1 MVSSRVAMPPPATV
15 AESLYWS
22 YANLA
27 MAHAALVHQVS
38 RYGRVQFMIRARLYK
53 GLCTGKMNMG
63 ALAEDER
70 LKLVLPQACC
80 YCGSRE
86 KLSVDHLIAKH
97 RSGPDEGDNMVWS
110 CRSCNSSKG
119 AKDVLEWL
127 RGREQFP
134 PLLLL
139 RRYLKLAV
147 RICTEA
153 GVMNAPLDDA
163 RIAEL
168 PFMLELVPHQFPAPT
183 GVVLWVVPLA

>member
-1 MVSSRVAMPPPATV
+1 MPPPSTV

-27 MAHAALVHQVS
+27 MAHAALVQ
-38 RYGRVQFMIRARLYK
+38 RANAYGRVQFMIRARLYK
-53 GLCTGKMNMG
+53 GLCTGTMNLG
-63 ALAEDER
+63 ALADDER

-97 RSGPDEGDNMVWS
+97 RGGLDEGDNMVWS

-147 RICTEA
+147 RICGNA
-153 GVMNAPLDDA
+153 GVMNAPLDDP
-163 RIAEL
+163 RIATL

-183 GVVLWVVPLA
+183 GVILWVVPLDGG